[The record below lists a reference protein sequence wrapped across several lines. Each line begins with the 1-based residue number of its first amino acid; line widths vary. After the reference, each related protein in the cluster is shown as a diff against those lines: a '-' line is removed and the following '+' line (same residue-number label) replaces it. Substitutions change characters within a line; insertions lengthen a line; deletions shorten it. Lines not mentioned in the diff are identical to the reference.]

1 MMSFRSVI
9 GSLSSHSHAKGTERP
24 SWHALSSVDR
34 QTVWH
39 HRSVTIP
46 PLLGMFG
53 SALRASW
60 EDDVPRLGASLA
72 YYTLFAIAPVLL
84 VATAIAGLA
93 FGPQAVRGEI
103 VGQIDYLVGRE
114 GARAVQSL
122 LEGASQ
128 RRAGY
133 LATIVGSVTLVLA
146 ATGAF
151 LELQTALNTIWR
163 VKPNPTNA
171 TFTAFVMDRVR
182 SFGLVVAIGFLLL
195 VSLAVSAALA
205 ALGSWLERISPG
217 MPLVWNAMNVVVSL
231 VVITALFTLLYAFLP
246 DVKLRGRDVV
256 VGAFVTAILFTIGKQ
271 LIGFYLGQSTTAS
284 TYGAAGSVIVLLLWV
299 YYSSQVVLVG
309 AEFTRI
315 YTQRQGRRP
324 RPEPFAMKD
333 PDASKKAP

>member
-1 MMSFRSVI
+1 
-9 GSLSSHSHAKGTERP
+9 
-24 SWHALSSVDR
+24 
-34 QTVWH
+34 
-39 HRSVTIP
+39 
-46 PLLGMFG
+46 MFG

-114 GARAVQSL
+114 GARAVQGL

-128 RRAGY
+128 RRAG
-133 LATIVGSVTLVLA
+133 LIATIVGSVTLVLA

-205 ALGSWLERISPG
+205 ALGTWLERVSPG

>member
-1 MMSFRSVI
+1 
-9 GSLSSHSHAKGTERP
+9 
-24 SWHALSSVDR
+24 
-34 QTVWH
+34 
-39 HRSVTIP
+39 
-46 PLLGMFG
+46 MFG

-84 VATAIAGLA
+84 VATGIAGLA

-122 LEGASQ
+122 LEGTSQ

-133 LATIVGSVTLVLA
+133 IATIVGTVTLVLA

-171 TFTAFVMDRVR
+171 TFRAFVINRVR

-205 ALGSWLERISPG
+205 ALGTWLQRISPG
-217 MPLVWNAMNVVVSL
+217 MPLVWNAMNVLVSL
-231 VVITALFTLLYAFLP
+231 VVITA
-246 DVKLRGRDVV
+246 
-256 VGAFVTAILFTIGKQ
+256 
-271 LIGFYLGQSTTAS
+271 S
-284 TYGAAGSVIVLLLWV
+284 
-299 YYSSQVVLVG
+299 
-309 AEFTRI
+309 
-315 YTQRQGRRP
+315 
-324 RPEPFAMKD
+324 
-333 PDASKKAP
+333 